1 MKETLSPYAKSSKM
15 NVGWSWWRL
24 LCLLACQEKLP
35 CLIFTLYIQWRH
47 EKNTIEPKQNETSPK
62 NTESNKWNARQKLMS
77 FPSLLTKDIKDEE
90 AKRMARQ
97 ASRMEN
103 HSQNGRQTL
112 EAATQVQVFV
122 TRLENRL
129 FVTEEQQVRVHVE
142 YVRERTF

>member
-1 MKETLSPYAKSSKM
+1 
-15 NVGWSWWRL
+15 
-24 LCLLACQEKLP
+24 
-35 CLIFTLYIQWRH
+35 
-47 EKNTIEPKQNETSPK
+47 
-62 NTESNKWNARQKLMS
+62 MS

-142 YVRERTF
+142 YVREKTF